1 MGRSGGGDRRRER
14 GGREDRRQQPPDAS
28 RSEMGDRCHANTVG
42 PDRANHLGARW
53 EIPENRALREL
64 PGSSQPALA
73 RRAEARRMSTISL
86 PATRRVRS
94 RALSIPA
101 VRPELAALLVL
112 AGVLYLWALDR
123 NGFANEY
130 YSAAVRAMS
139 TNWHA
144 FLYGSFDT
152 AGVMTVDK
160 PPLALWVQALS
171 ARAFGFSSWSILVP
185 QALMGVATVGLTY
198 DMTRRYFGRVAG
210 FAAGLAL
217 VLTPVTVAIA
227 RHNNPDAL
235 LVLCCTAAL
244 WFLVRGLEDGRIALA
259 RPRGRRGRSRL
270 RGQDGRG
277 AARGAR
283 HGCRVGVGGAAQP
296 RQGPAGRRRGD
307 DCHRTGLA
315 APDVAHSGGR
325 PPVDLGHERQ
335 QHLVADPRLQRPR
348 PPVRPGRRTRRHG
361 RRRHD
366 VRRRARPAATA
377 QRGARR
383 PGRLAARGRARRRRR
398 AARAHAPEADRRAHR
413 LADRGRRHVPDD
425 RRRLQPRRGHLP
437 SLLRGPARAVHC
449 RARRRDRR
457 GHARQPLRRGRGS
470 GRGRGDRDDDHRRR
484 RRVDRG
490 GRRLRRRAARERRL
504 RPQGPRVHRRGRDGR
519 AAHHARELVGA
530 DARPCHE
537 RHVPRRRR
545 RHDGGRTGRRR
556 WRAVAATCSAAT
568 PRR

>member
-86 PATRRVRS
+86 PETRRVRS

-244 WFLVRGLEDGRIALA
+244 WFLVRGLEDGRIRWLALA
-259 RPRGRRGRSRL
+259 GVAVGLGFEAKMAAALLVVPAMAAAWVWAAPRN
-270 RGQDGRG
+270 
-277 AARGAR
+277 
-283 HGCRVGVGGAAQP
+283 RVKE
-296 RQGPAGRRRGD
+296 PAGRRRGD

-449 RARRRDRR
+449 CARRRDRR

-470 GRGRGDRDDDHRRR
+470 GRRRGDRDDDHRRR
-484 RRVDRG
+484 CRVDRG

-519 AAHHARELVGA
+519 TAHHARELVGA
-530 DARPCHE
+530 DARACHE

-545 RHDGGRTGRRR
+545 RHDGRRTRRRR
-556 WRAVAATCSAAT
+556 WAPAATCSAAT